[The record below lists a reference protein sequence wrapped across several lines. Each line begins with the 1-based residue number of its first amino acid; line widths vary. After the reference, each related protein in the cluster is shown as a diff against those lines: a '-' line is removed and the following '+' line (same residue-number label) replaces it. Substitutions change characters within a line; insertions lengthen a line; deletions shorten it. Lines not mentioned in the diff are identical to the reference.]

1 MRTLITKL
9 VFGLAACLT
18 LSGCMQHNGNIG
30 DWFGTWKLE
39 TITVNGAEDR
49 SYQGNIFF
57 QFQTDI
63 VRIVQ
68 VDVSAPTPGRTECF
82 GRWEENDGILT
93 LDFSYSA
100 EGINH
105 FTPMP
110 ETLLDKGINLLTID
124 SQTSKKMR
132 LTGEKNDPA
141 QTVVYTFRKS

>member
-9 VFGLAACLT
+9 VSGLAACLT
-18 LSGCMQHNGNIG
+18 LSGCMQHNGDIG

-39 TITVNGAEDR
+39 AITVDGTEAP
-49 SYQGNIFF
+49 SYEGNIFF

-63 VRIVQ
+63 VRIVE
-68 VDVSAPTPGRTECF
+68 VDTSLPATRTECF

-100 EGINH
+100 DGINH

-132 LTGEKNDPA
+132 LTGEKTDPA